1 LVAGNEILKKIYECS
16 PTKNSPINYR
26 HVRLKAALQTAILM
40 TRPSL
45 LAALLRLDPS
55 KLPPPPKN
63 PFVRTQRDKQRQ
75 KDEQDPET
83 GKDTPPPKE
92 PPKYWY
98 WVLGMVL
105 AYIALPTN
113 NSASSNEDR
122 SLSRYVSWN
131 EFEAEMLS
139 KGEVKSLKVFPEL
152 EEVLIELHAGAVI
165 KGSPVRFP
173 FFRMKVI
180 GINKFEEKLRDAE
193 NRLSIPEQGRIKVA
207 YQRSSFLSK
216 LALPMIALGIFF
228 YFMAKAS
235 KSVSSGIMGQMDKLT
250 KAKFTIIEPDKP
262 WTGKLTSFKDV
273 AGMQEAKKEVME
285 FVGYLKDPAKFSE
298 LGAKAPRGALLLG
311 PPGCGKT
318 LLARAVACEAQVPF
332 LTMAGSEF
340 VEVVGGLGAARVRDL
355 FKEARKRKPC
365 IVYIDEV
372 DAVGRKRSGSSGAGA
387 GGGSSEEEQTLNQL
401 LVEMDGMT
409 TSEGVIMLA
418 STNRVD
424 ILDRALLRPGRFDRQ
439 IEIDPPT
446 AEERKAIFE
455 VYLNKLSLAK
465 DPSAYSTKLATRSPG
480 MSGADIANVCNE
492 AALHAAREGQKMVD
506 GQNFDHAIERVV
518 FGPEKKS
525 KILQDEERRVLAY
538 HEAGHALCGWLLEH
552 TDALM
557 KVSIAPRTN
566 SALGFSQ
573 LAPSDLKLYSK
584 EQLFDR
590 MCMTLG
596 GRVAELLVFNKVTTG
611 AEDDLK
617 KVTNMAYR
625 QIRLYGMNDKVGNLS
640 FDVDIRQDGN
650 FAIKPYSKAL
660 GTVIDAEVSKLVH
673 EAFKVTE
680 DLIRSN
686 RDKLDM
692 VSSNLFTKDVL
703 SYTDL
708 EDLIGAPP
716 FSGKQKVELTD
727 WELFTVQEGGGSGD
741 KPIKE
746 KT

>member
-1 LVAGNEILKKIYECS
+1 
-16 PTKNSPINYR
+16 
-26 HVRLKAALQTAILM
+26 
-40 TRPSL
+40 
-45 LAALLRLDPS
+45 
-55 KLPPPPKN
+55 
-63 PFVRTQRDKQRQ
+63 
-75 KDEQDPET
+75 
-83 GKDTPPPKE
+83 
-92 PPKYWY
+92 
-98 WVLGMVL
+98 
-105 AYIALPTN
+105 
-113 NSASSNEDR
+113 
-122 SLSRYVSWN
+122 
-131 EFEAEMLS
+131 
-139 KGEVKSLKVFPEL
+139 
-152 EEVLIELHAGAVI
+152 
-165 KGSPVRFP
+165 
-173 FFRMKVI
+173 
-180 GINKFEEKLRDAE
+180 
-193 NRLSIPEQGRIKVA
+193 
-207 YQRSSFLSK
+207 
-216 LALPMIALGIFF
+216 
-228 YFMAKAS
+228 
-235 KSVSSGIMGQMDKLT
+235 MG
-250 KAKFTIIEPDKP
+250 
-262 WTGKLTSFKDV
+262 
-273 AGMQEAKKEVME
+273 
-285 FVGYLKDPAKFSE
+285 
-298 LGAKAPRGALLLG
+298 
-311 PPGCGKT
+311 
-318 LLARAVACEAQVPF
+318 
-332 LTMAGSEF
+332 
-340 VEVVGGLGAARVRDL
+340 
-355 FKEARKRKPC
+355 
-365 IVYIDEV
+365 DEV

-492 AALHAAREGQKMVD
+492 AALHAAREGQKVVD

-596 GRVAELLVFNKVTTG
+596 GRVAELLVF
-611 AEDDLK
+611 
-617 KVTNMAYR
+617 
-625 QIRLYGMNDKVGNLS
+625 
-640 FDVDIRQDGN
+640 
-650 FAIKPYSKAL
+650 
-660 GTVIDAEVSKLVH
+660 
-673 EAFKVTE
+673 
-680 DLIRSN
+680 
-686 RDKLDM
+686 
-692 VSSNLFTKDVL
+692 TKDVL